1 MNAAWLALAALSLIW
16 GYNWVVMKVCLKV
29 VDPADFAALR
39 TAIGALGLFLVLIL
53 QRKTLR
59 PRELPWTLAI
69 GLLSTAGGIGFV
81 SWALTLGAVG
91 KTAML
96 IYIMPFWVLLLA
108 WPILSERIQGMQWL
122 AVILA
127 FAGLIVLIEPL
138 QMQTTFW
145 GSLLAVLSGLTW
157 AASTIV
163 IKIARRKI
171 EFDLVS
177 LTAWQM
183 LLGAVPLVLIA
194 LLTPA
199 PKIQWSFGFIAGLFY
214 SSIISQSVALLLW
227 FYILQELPAGTA
239 SLGTLSTPV
248 IGMVAAYIQLGE
260 RLSSWEIT
268 GTLLILMALAILSIQ
283 GLMPAKRI
291 ARLTSREPHS

>member
-29 VDPADFAALR
+29 VAPADFAALR

-69 GLLSTAGGIGFV
+69 GLLSTAGSIGFV

-108 WPILSERIQGMQWL
+108 WPILSERIQGMKWL

-127 FAGLIVLIEPL
+127 FAGLIVLIEPH

-183 LLGAVPLVLIA
+183 LLGAVPLVLMA

-260 RLSSWEIT
+260 RLSSWEIA

-283 GLMPAKRI
+283 GLMNARRI
-291 ARLTSREPHS
+291 A